1 MAHGHAVTL
10 HARNEDRAAA
20 TRAALPAAESVL
32 VADVSS
38 IEETRRLAEEANQ
51 AGRFDAVIHNV
62 GVGHR
67 RRQRSVTV
75 DGLEHVFAVNV
86 LAPYLL
92 TSIIIAPRRLIYLS
106 SGLHR
111 SGDPD
116 FGDLQWAR
124 RPWNGLQAYSDSKF
138 MDAALAFA
146 VARLWDGVPSNAV
159 EPGWVPTKMGGANAP
174 DDLEL
179 GAVTQC
185 WLAVSEDPEAQSTG
199 QYFFHQTRQRPHPAT
214 LSVALQQR
222 VLDACAELTGT
233 ELPSSPTSD

>member
-1 MAHGHAVTL
+1 MAQGHAVTL

-38 IEETRRLAEEANQ
+38 IEETRRLAEVANQ

-62 GVGHR
+62 GIGHR
-67 RRQRSVTV
+67 QRQRCVTV
-75 DGLEHVFAVNV
+75 DGLDHVFAVNV

-92 TSIIIAPRRLIYLS
+92 TSVITSPRRLVYLS

-111 SGDPD
+111 SGDPGFD
-116 FGDLQWAR
+116 DLQWAR

-146 VARLWDGVPSNAV
+146 VARLWHGVRSNAV
-159 EPGWVPTKMGGANAP
+159 EPGWVPTKMGGASAP

-185 WLAVSEDPEAQSTG
+185 WLAVSEDPEAQATG
-199 QYFFHQTRQRPHPAT
+199 QYFFHQARQGPHPAT
-214 LSVALQQR
+214 LSVGLQQR
-222 VLDACAELTGT
+222 ILDACAELTGT
-233 ELPSSPTSD
+233 ELPSSPASG